1 MLARSRWRLVHTKE
15 MDVGTWLLY
24 SVAAAGLSL
33 VPGPNGLLALTHGSL
48 HGVRK
53 TFATIA
59 GGALGFTA
67 IIALSLFGI
76 GALLAGSPELLT
88 TLKWIGGAYL
98 VWLGIGVWRSP
109 AMGAIQG
116 PGVRVI
122 TRRRLFRQGLLAA
135 VTNPKGILFFVA
147 FLPQFLDED
156 RSLLMQFVVMALTF
170 VGIEI
175 IIEATIALGAA
186 KVQPFLARYG
196 KRVNRTLGAVFMLIG
211 VILPLR

>member
-1 MLARSRWRLVHTKE
+1 
-15 MDVGTWLLY
+15 
-24 SVAAAGLSL
+24 
-33 VPGPNGLLALTHGSL
+33 
-48 HGVRK
+48 
-53 TFATIA
+53 
-59 GGALGFTA
+59 
-67 IIALSLFGI
+67 
-76 GALLAGSPELLT
+76 
-88 TLKWIGGAYL
+88 
-98 VWLGIGVWRSP
+98 
-109 AMGAIQG
+109 MGAIQG
-116 PGVRVI
+116 PGIRVI